1 MPIPEESNELGQ
13 TFVVE
18 PLNELKNLANKLNV
32 DLWTEE
38 FSTKIDLM
46 SLWPSFRHK
55 FHYPKLKDLPK
66 GFFYNRLKQNI
77 LVF

>member
-1 MPIPEESNELGQ
+1 MPIPEESNELGH
-13 TFVVE
+13 TIVIE

-38 FSTKIDLM
+38 FSRIVDLM
-46 SLWPSFRHK
+46 SLWPSLRNK

-66 GFFYNRLKQNI
+66 GFFTTI
-77 LVF
+77 